1 MTDTSNKSGGEAIAD
16 ALIAHDVDTV
26 FGIPG
31 IQMDNLFDAFFHRQN
46 ALRIVHSRH
55 EQGAAYMAMG
65 YAQATGRTGVY
76 AVVPGPGFLNS
87 VTALADAAS
96 ANLPVLALTGQIPAE
111 RIGQGIGM
119 PHELKDQLGVAHG
132 IVDWAERAD
141 HPAQVPE
148 ALERAFANM
157 HGGRK
162 SPAMFEM
169 APDRMGARAPVRRAV
184 ARAVEDAPEPSTQDI
199 ETAAKMLAAAKAPI
213 INVGGGAIGAEAEI
227 IALAERISAP
237 VIMTPAARGTLPD
250 AHPLA
255 HHMLTGQELW
265 QTADLVIAIGTRFST
280 PGLAWGRPDLPVI
293 RIDIDSV
300 QIRKPR
306 RSAVDL
312 VTSAAIGATRL
323 RAALGDAKLPP
334 RDDDPAAV
342 KAEVAAK
349 LAELEPVA
357 GFAKAIR
364 DAAPEDTIFYSDIT
378 QFGVYARYA
387 LPMHSPRS
395 YFLPGYQA
403 TLGWAYPAALG
414 GQVGCPDKPVVAFA
428 GDGGFLF
435 NIQEM
440 ATAVHHDIPVVVIVF
455 NNGVYGNVK
464 LIQAKNFGARHI
476 ATELSNPDFIGLAT
490 SFGVEARRAETAEEL
505 GSALSELLAL
515 RKPGLIEVPIG
526 DLPDVWS
533 LIKRP
538 QSQG

>member
-1 MTDTSNKSGGEAIAD
+1 
-16 ALIAHDVDTV
+16 
-26 FGIPG
+26 
-31 IQMDNLFDAFFHRQN
+31 
-46 ALRIVHSRH
+46 
-55 EQGAAYMAMG
+55 
-65 YAQATGRTGVY
+65 
-76 AVVPGPGFLNS
+76 
-87 VTALADAAS
+87 LADAAS

-119 PHELKDQLGVAHG
+119 PHELKDQLAVARG
-132 IVDWAERAD
+132 IIDWAERAD
-141 HPAQVPE
+141 HPGEVPG
-148 ALERAFANM
+148 ALERAFAHM
-157 HGGRK
+157 HARRK

-169 APDRMGARAPVRRAV
+169 APDRMGSRAPVRAAV
-184 ARAVEDAPEPSTQDI
+184 PRDVEPAPEP
-199 ETAAKMLAAAKAPI
+199 AASLVADAVELMNKARSPI
-213 INVGGGAIGAEAEI
+213 INVGGGAVGAEAEI
-227 IALAERISAP
+227 MALAERLGAP

-280 PGLAWGRPDLPVI
+280 PGLAWGRLDLPVV

-306 RSAVDL
+306 RSTVEL
-312 VTSAAIGATRL
+312 VTSAALGADRL
-323 RAALGDAKLPP
+323 RGELGDVALPP
-334 RDDDPAAV
+334 RIDDPSRV
-342 KAEVAAK
+342 KVDVAAK
-349 LAELEPVA
+349 LAKLEPVA

-364 DAAPEDTIFYSDIT
+364 DAAPDDTIFYSDIT

-387 LPMHSPRS
+387 LPMTGPRS

-464 LIQAKNFGARHI
+464 LIQARNFGARHI
-476 ATELSNPDFIGLAT
+476 ATELSNPDFVDLAR
-490 SFGVEARRAETAEEL
+490 SFGLQARRAETAETL
-505 GSALSELLAL
+505 GAALSELLAL
-515 RKPGLIEVPIG
+515 RKPGLIEVPVG

>member
-1 MTDTSNKSGGEAIAD
+1 MTDTNKKTGGEAIAE

-31 IQMDNLFDAFFHRQN
+31 IQMDNLFDAFYHRQN
-46 ALRIVHSRH
+46 ALRIIHSRH

-76 AVVPGPGFLNS
+76 SVVPGPGFLNS
-87 VTALADAAS
+87 VTALADAVS
-96 ANLPVLALTGQIPAE
+96 ANLPVLALTGQIPAD

-119 PHELKDQLGVAHG
+119 PHELKDQLAVARG

-141 HPAQVPE
+141 HPAEVPGV
-148 ALERAFANM
+148 LERAFAHM
-157 HGGRK
+157 HSGRK
-162 SPAMFEM
+162 SPAVFEM
-169 APDRMGARAPVRRAV
+169 APDRMGSRAPVRAAV
-184 ARAVEDAPEPSTQDI
+184 PRSVEPAPVPAPDLLVKAVGMI
-199 ETAAKMLAAAKAPI
+199 VAAHAPI
-213 INVGGGAIGAEAEI
+213 INVGGGAVGAEAEI
-227 IALAERISAP
+227 LALAERIGAP

-280 PGLAWGRPDLPVI
+280 PALAWGRPDLPVI
-293 RIDIDSV
+293 RVDIDSV

-306 RSAVDL
+306 RSTVEI
-312 VTSAAIGATRL
+312 VTSAALGAAQL
-323 RAALGDAKLPP
+323 VAAMKDLKLPDRTDVP
-334 RDDDPAAV
+334 DAV
-342 KAEVAAK
+342 KERVAAS

-364 DAAPEDTIFYSDIT
+364 AAAPDDTLFYSDIT

-387 LPMHSPRS
+387 LPMLFPRS

-414 GQVGCPDKPVVAFA
+414 GQVGCPEKPVVAFA

-455 NNGVYGNVK
+455 NNGVFGNVR

-476 ATELSNPDFIGLAT
+476 ATELSNPDFMELAQ
-490 SFGVEARRAETAEEL
+490 SFGLNARRAETASDLET
-505 GSALSELLAL
+505 ALSELLAL
-515 RKPGLIEVPIG
+515 RKPGLIEVPVG

>member
-1 MTDTSNKSGGEAIAD
+1 MTDTSDKSGGEAIAD

-96 ANLPVLALTGQIPAE
+96 ANLPVLALTGQIPAD

-119 PHELKDQLGVAHG
+119 PHELKDQLAVARG

-141 HPAQVPE
+141 HPAEVPE
-148 ALERAFANM
+148 ALERAFAHM
-157 HGGRK
+157 HEGRK
-162 SPAMFEM
+162 SPAVFEM
-169 APDRMGARAPVRRAV
+169 APDRMGSRAPVRTTV
-184 ARAVEDAPEPSTQDI
+184 PRAVEAAPEPSLKDL
-199 ETAAKMLAAAKAPI
+199 EAAAKMIAAAKAPI
-213 INVGGGAIGAEAEI
+213 INVGGGAVGAEEEI
-227 IALAERISAP
+227 LALAERIGAP
-237 VIMTPAARGTLPD
+237 IIMTPAARGTLPD

-265 QTADLVIAIGTRFST
+265 QTADLVIAVGTRFST
-280 PGLAWGRPDLPVI
+280 PGLAWGRPDLAVI

-306 RSAVDL
+306 RSALEL

-323 RAALGDAKLPP
+323 RAALGDAKLPQ
-334 RDDDPAAV
+334 RSDDPAAV

-357 GFAKAIR
+357 GFVKAIR
-364 DAAPEDTIFYSDIT
+364 EAAPDDTIFYSDIT

-476 ATELSNPDFIGLAT
+476 ATELSNPDFMRLAT